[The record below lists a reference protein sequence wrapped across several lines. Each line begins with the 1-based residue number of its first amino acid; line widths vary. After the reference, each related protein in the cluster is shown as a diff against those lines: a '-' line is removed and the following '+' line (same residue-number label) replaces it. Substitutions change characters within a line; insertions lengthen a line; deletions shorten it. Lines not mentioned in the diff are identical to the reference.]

1 MLSCKTVESVSME
14 LNVEGQGVSYLIL
27 DPSSYPTYP
36 SGLHFIHFAVVGP
49 FVGIMAPIGLLFLF
63 VLLDPHFRS
72 ARALQHSLPAGI
84 DLMGVIPHY
93 HTPLSERLMR
103 KDMLLLLG
111 LGLLAMIGYVSLAIS
126 WYEFKS

>member
-1 MLSCKTVESVSME
+1 MALD
-14 LNVEGQGVSYLIL
+14 VEGQGVSYQIQ
-27 DPSSYPTYP
+27 DPARYPTNP
-36 SGLHFIHFAVVGP
+36 SGLQFIHFAVVGP

-111 LGLLAMIGYVSLAIS
+111 LGLLAMIGYVDRKSTRLNSSHVAI
-126 WYEFKS
+126 